1 MKPRLNEM
9 ETSRRALLTA
19 LGVVGLTALGPAVDG
34 PRSDAA
40 QGSLAD
46 LGPEETVDATIKRLF
61 GGRAIKDGAT
71 SIKIDL
77 PLIAENAP
85 WSRSWWTSILP

>member
-34 PRSDAA
+34 PRSDAELDPFE
-40 QGSLAD
+40 GS
-46 LGPEETVDATIKRLF
+46 G
-61 GGRAIKDGAT
+61 
-71 SIKIDL
+71 S
-77 PLIAENAP
+77 
-85 WSRSWWTSILP
+85 